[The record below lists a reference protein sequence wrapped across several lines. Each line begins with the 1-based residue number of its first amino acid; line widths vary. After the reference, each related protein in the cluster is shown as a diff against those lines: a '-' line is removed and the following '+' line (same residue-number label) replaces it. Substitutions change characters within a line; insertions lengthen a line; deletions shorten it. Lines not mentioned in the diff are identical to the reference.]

1 METLIWLR
9 WLFFGGMLALAA
21 MTVAA
26 VPLIARFRCRRTR
39 RVLPGRRV
47 SLAPAGG
54 RP

>member
-9 WLFFGGMLALAA
+9 WLFLGGLLAVAA
-21 MTVAA
+21 MAVAA
-26 VPLIARFRCRRTR
+26 VTLLDRLRRRRTR